1 MTRERRP
8 SDYME
13 IFLEPG
19 EFQFTTDPDVRFRT
33 LLGSCVALTMWHPKR
48 RCGAMCHY
56 LLPSRGKARSGG
68 ELDGRYGDEAYLLFL
83 NECARHFTN
92 PAHYEIKLFGG
103 GDMFPTIDKSQDMSI
118 GKKNI
123 AAGLALLEHF
133 GLPLK
138 AHHVGGIGHRVI
150 MLDVW
155 DGAVWVKH
163 QTPGCAP
170 AHPQSRKKKLVHL

>member
-1 MTRERRP
+1 MSRERRP

-19 EFQFTTDPDVRFRT
+19 DFQFTTDPDVRFRT

-48 RCGAMCHY
+48 RYGAMCHY
-56 LLPSRGKARSGG
+56 LLPTRGKDNRSD
-68 ELDGRYGDEAYLLFL
+68 LDGRYGDEAYLMFL
-83 NECARHFTN
+83 RECARHYTN

-103 GDMFPTIDKSQDMSI
+103 GDMFPAIDKARDMSI
-118 GKKNI
+118 GQKNI
-123 AAGLALLEHF
+123 AAGLALMDHLGMQF
-133 GLPLK
+133 K
-138 AHHVGGIGHRVI
+138 ARHVGGVGHRVV

-163 QTPGCAP
+163 QVPAPSPTPSRP
-170 AHPQSRKKKLVHL
+170 RKKKVVHA

>member
-1 MTRERRP
+1 MKRERRP

-19 EFQFTTDPDVRFRT
+19 EFQFTTDADIRLRT
-33 LLGSCVALTMWHPKR
+33 LLGSCVALTMWHPQR
-48 RCGAMCHY
+48 RYGAMCHF
-56 LLPSRGKARSGG
+56 LLPSRGQARKT
-68 ELDGRYGDEAYLLFL
+68 ELDGRYGDEAYLMFL
-83 NECARHFTN
+83 NECARHYTN

-103 GDMFPTIDKSQDMSI
+103 GDMFPAIDKAQGMSI
-118 GKKNI
+118 GQRNI
-123 AAGLALLEHF
+123 TAGLELLQHF

-138 AHHVGGIGHRVI
+138 ARHVGGIGHRVI

-163 QTPGCAP
+163 QTVISPPVTPRSKTNKVVNA
-170 AHPQSRKKKLVHL
+170 